1 MRANVL
7 GDLRAEADG
16 NMLSRAFLETAD
28 YRTLIETS
36 DRTVIVGRRGTGK
49 SALTLMLEAHWS
61 HSDDTEVIK
70 ITPDEHQTIG
80 VRPQI
85 GLFGDSFTKIR
96 AGARL
101 AWRFALMM
109 ETTRCLA
116 PRYRFSNT
124 EGYAFLAKRVKRW
137 SEAGRDIADRFRG
150 TLKEV
155 IDLSLTPEDRIGDLP
170 KSLDLTLVE
179 QALAE
184 ACQASKAIVVFLI
197 DRLDE
202 GYEPDD
208 KGVGFVDGLVQAAIR
223 SI

>member
-80 VRPQI
+80 VRSQI

-101 AWRFALMM
+101 AWWFALMM
-109 ETTRCLA
+109 ETAQCLA
-116 PRYRFSNT
+116 ARSKFLHT

-150 TLKEV
+150 H
-155 IDLSLTPEDRIGDLP
+155 
-170 KSLDLTLVE
+170 
-179 QALAE
+179 
-184 ACQASKAIVVFLI
+184 
-197 DRLDE
+197 
-202 GYEPDD
+202 
-208 KGVGFVDGLVQAAIR
+208 
-223 SI
+223 